1 MILVAG
7 GAMDPHQD
15 RLIAALERVACPYQ
29 RLLWGPKD
37 FPKLRYRLPEGVL
50 EVEGKVVQPQ
60 ALWLRHDVF
69 TALHDPREAVVDRAQ
84 AWFDAILGW
93 AFLRPEIR
101 FPNRR
106 ALQTRVNKVAQL
118 AQARACGLSI
128 PITEVG
134 TELWDWEPAQAW
146 VAKPVSGGGYCRS
159 MAELWEG
166 MAGQDVAAQPA
177 FIQNR
182 LAGPELRVYII
193 GSQIFSWEILT
204 DVLDHR
210 CDPKAGL
217 RATTLPPAETDALK
231 TLAQQLGLDIAAA
244 DFKRDP
250 HTGNLVFLEINTQA
264 MWMAYDIAAQGALA
278 DAMVGWLT
286 Q

>member
-7 GAMDPHQD
+7 GASDPHHP
-15 RLIAALERVACPYQ
+15 RLIAALERAACPYH
-29 RLLWGPKD
+29 RLLWGPTD
-37 FPKLRYRLPEGVL
+37 FPKLRYRVPEGVL
-50 EVEGKVVQPQ
+50 EIEGAVVQPQ

-84 AWFDAILGW
+84 AWFDAVLGW
-93 AFLRPEIR
+93 AFLRPELR

-106 ALQTRVNKVAQL
+106 ALQGRVNKVAQL
-118 AQARACGLSI
+118 AQARACGLRI
-128 PITEVG
+128 PLTEVG

-159 MAELWEG
+159 MAELLEG
-166 MAGQDVAAQPA
+166 MAGEAVAAQPA

-182 LAGPELRVYII
+182 LGGPELRVYLI
-193 GSQIFSWEILT
+193 GAQIFCWEILT

-210 CDPKAGL
+210 CDPQAGL
-217 RATTLPPAETDALK
+217 RAAILPQAETDALK
-231 TLAQQLGLDIAAA
+231 MLAEQLGLDIAAA

-250 HTGNLVFLEINTQA
+250 QTGDLVFLEINTQP
-264 MWMAYDIAAQGALA
+264 MWLAYDIAAQGALA
-278 DAMVGWLT
+278 DAMVAWLT